1 MPPAPER
8 RFTKIEA
15 TFLRG
20 IHVARSNQLPLPLKR
35 KGSDPPP
42 PPVIDAPLSE
52 EAKRRY
58 LNYALSVITSRA
70 LPDVRDGLKPVQRRI
85 LYAMHNDLRL
95 GPDSKFRKSAAV
107 VGEVMGKYHPHGDV
121 AIYDAMVRM
130 AQEWVMRAALVEGY
144 GNFGSLD
151 GDAPA
156 AMRYTEARLRPIAL
170 ELLTELGQRTVH
182 WRPNYDG
189 TRSEPVVLPSRFPNL
204 LVNGSQGIAV
214 GMATSIPPHN
224 LGEVI
229 DACTALIADRSLSTY
244 RLLTYI
250 KGPDFPTG
258 GQLFVSKKEL
268 EEVYTTGQGS
278 VRLRG
283 EWKTEDDGKKGVN
296 IIITSVPYA
305 VERKVIVEKIAEVII
320 AKKLPTLLDVRDE
333 STRDVRVVLEI
344 KRGTDPQLV
353 MAYLFKH
360 TPLQGN
366 VQVNLT
372 CLVPS
377 DNPDVCTPRR
387 LGLGE
392 ILSQFLDFRFETVT
406 RRCEFD
412 LEQLGKKIHVLEGF
426 EKIFDALDEV
436 LKIIRKSD
444 GRKDAHEKLSTRFS
458 LTDEQ
463 TEAILELRLYRLAK
477 LEILL
482 VQKELG
488 QLRAEAKKL
497 ESLLKSA
504 DKRWNLV
511 KDELAEL
518 RAKFGAKRLTKVT
531 GSTDEPEY
539 SEEAF
544 IVDEDANVILSAQ
557 GWLKRVRELKDLG
570 TTRLREGDS
579 VAAAVAGSTRA
590 SVAFFSN
597 LGTCYVCRI
606 HDVPASAGY
615 GDPVQKLFKLDD
627 GERMIATLS
636 LDPRVVEVP
645 PPSEDAATEGRGVEG
660 PYALA
665 VTRSGLGLRF
675 SLRSHR
681 EPSTRAGRKYARLND
696 GDEVLAVLFPKADD
710 TVLCASADGHAL
722 GVAVDLVPVLSGAG
736 KGSILMKIDE
746 GDRLLGAVIASESDD
761 MLVVE
766 TEKGKR
772 LELSREKILGVR
784 ADRGGQIVKRDRFAK
799 IAVPPVQMPR
809 LDEGTHG
816 RAGGSVPPSEGAK
829 EPGRGTHSKSPQEIN

>member
-1 MPPAPER
+1 M
-8 RFTKIEA
+8 
-15 TFLRG
+15 
-20 IHVARSNQLPLPLKR
+20 ARSNQLPLPLKG

-42 PPVIDAPLSE
+42 PPVQDTPLSD

-58 LNYALSVITSRA
+58 LNYALSVITARA

-95 GPDSKFRKSAAV
+95 GPDSRFRKSAAV

-130 AQEWVMRAALVEGY
+130 AQDWVMRAALVEGY

-156 AMRYTEARLRPIAL
+156 AMRYTEARLRPIAQ
-170 ELLTELGQRTVH
+170 ELLGELGQRTVG

-189 TRSEPVVLPSRFPNL
+189 TRSEPIVLPSRFPNL

-229 DACTALIADRSLSTY
+229 DACTALIGDRTLSVF
-244 RLLTYI
+244 RLLTHI

-268 EEVYTTGQGS
+268 EDVYTAGQGS
-278 VRLRG
+278 FRLRG
-283 EWKTEDDGKKGVN
+283 EWKTEDDGKKGAN
-296 IIITSVPYA
+296 IILTSVPYG
-305 VERKVIVEKIAEVII
+305 VERSAIVEKIAEVII
-320 AKKLPTLLDVRDE
+320 SKKLPALLDVRDE
-333 STRDVRVVLEI
+333 STRDVRVVLET

-353 MAYLFKH
+353 MAYLYKH
-360 TPLQGN
+360 TPLQVN

-372 CLVPS
+372 CLVPTEVA
-377 DNPDVCTPRR
+377 DVSTPRR
-387 LGLGE
+387 LAINE
-392 ILSQFLDFRFETVT
+392 ILIQFLDFRFDTVT

-412 LEQLGKKIHVLEGF
+412 LEELGKKIHVLEGF

-436 LKIIRKSD
+436 IRIIRRSE
-444 GRKDAHEKLSTRFS
+444 GRKDAHEKLARRFELS
-458 LTDEQ
+458 DEQ
-463 TEAILELRLYRLAK
+463 TDAILELRLYRLAK

-482 VQKELG
+482 VQKDLTH
-488 QLRAEAKKL
+488 LRGEAKKL
-497 ESLLKSA
+497 EALLKSA
-504 DKRWNLV
+504 DKRWALV
-511 KDELAEL
+511 KEELTEL
-518 RAKFGAKRLTKVT
+518 RAKFGSKRLTKVT

-544 IVDEDANVILSAQ
+544 IIDEDANVVLSAQ
-557 GWLKRVRELKDLG
+557 GWVKRVKELKDLG
-570 TTRLREGDS
+570 STRVREGDS

-590 SVAFFSN
+590 SVTFFSN
-597 LGTCYVCRI
+597 LGICYVCRI

-615 GDPVQKLFKLDD
+615 GDPVQKLFKLAD
-627 GERMIATLS
+627 GERMIAMYS
-636 LDPRVVEVP
+636 LDSRVIDVP
-645 PPSEDAATEGRGVEG
+645 PASDDAQEPEA

-675 SLRSHR
+675 SLRAHR
-681 EPSTRAGRKYARLND
+681 EPSTRAGRKYARLNE
-696 GDEVLAVLFPKADD
+696 GDEVIAVLIPGEGD

-736 KGSILMKIDE
+736 KGSILMKIDDS
-746 GDRLLGAVIASESDD
+746 DRLLGAVVASESDG
-761 MLVVE
+761 MLVIE
-766 TEKGKR
+766 SEKGKR
-772 LELSREKILGVR
+772 HELSRTKILGSR
-784 ADRGGQIVKRDRFAK
+784 ADRGGQIVKRDKFAR
-799 IAVPPVQMPR
+799 IVMPPVALPK
-809 LDEGTHG
+809 LDDGSQG
-816 RAGGSVPPSEGAK
+816 RAGASDGPKDGQ
-829 EPGRGTHSKSPQEIN
+829 KSAPNKGPQEVN